1 MPRDGS
7 GTYSLPSGTAAVS
20 GQTIESAKYNSA
32 MDDLVDDANNAR
44 PVSAGGT
51 GASSAT
57 GARTN
62 LGLVIGTDV
71 QAFNAYLADIAGLTL
86 AEGDLLYFD
95 GTDIV
100 KLAKGTT
107 DQYLRMN
114 AAATAPEWAT
124 FNSSIQDIAG
134 ITFVAGDVMYYDGS
148 DLVRLPIGTA
158 GQVLAVNS
166 GGTAPAWATSNIA
179 PQAVIAEQ
187 RADGVHG
194 TTLTSGTWTTL
205 ELNDTPRNVGSA
217 VSLVSNQFTPASDGW
232 VEWSAPGRDSFQ
244 TRLYNVTDS
253 TVTAQGTSVLT
264 AGGSVANSL
273 GAAAVVS
280 GKAYRLEQNS
290 SNTISGRAAGRGGG
304 EVYAQVKFWIT

>member
-57 GARTN
+57 GAKTN

-86 AEGDLLYFD
+86 DEGDLLYFD
-95 GTDIV
+95 GSDIV
-100 KLAKGTT
+100 KLAKGVT

-134 ITFVAGDVMYYDGS
+134 ITFVAGDIMYYDGS
-148 DLVRLPIGTA
+148 DLVRLPVGTS
-158 GQVLAVNS
+158 GQVLGVNS
-166 GGTAPAWATSNIA
+166 GGTAPEWGVIGIGTGQQWYDFTSSGRTAGTSYQNTTGSPI
-179 PQAVIAEQ
+179 QVI
-187 RADGVHG
+187 
-194 TTLTSGTWTTL
+194 
-205 ELNDTPRNVGSA
+205 
-217 VSLVSNQFTPASDGW
+217 
-232 VEWSAPGRDSFQ
+232 
-244 TRLYNVTDS
+244 
-253 TVTAQGTSVLT
+253 TAQG
-264 AGGSVANSL
+264 AGDYFDVSTDGSTWVQLS
-273 GAAAVVS
+273 
-280 GKAYRLEQNS
+280 Q
-290 SNTISGRAAGRGGG
+290 AAGSSTCAIIPNNHYYRARNGFDRWA
-304 EVYAQVKFWIT
+304 ELR